1 VAVDTGVDM
10 AVAVG
15 AVQCTEAAVAAAAA
29 ECTEAAEAA
38 SEAAQGAE
46 EAAAEAAVYGL
57 EASRSASSRAVCG
70 ARLRLRESF
79 IVCDATGQGLFLFRG
94 GAGAVVANLLTRDE
108 ARRMAVN
115 FAKLPELL
123 RRIDLPSNRSR
134 QTGRVA
140 VS

>member
-1 VAVDTGVDM
+1 VDM

-79 IVCDATGQGLFLFRG
+79 VVCDATGQGLFLFRG